1 MKLFKPK
8 FWDKKIG
15 VLAIFFLPFSLVY
28 KIILFL
34 IKNFSTGNEFS
45 IPIICVGNI
54 YLGGTGKTPASIFI
68 AKEFEKRGKKIAI
81 VRKYYESHK
90 DEHNLIK
97 RYFKN
102 LILTRDRSLGII
114 EAVDKKMDA
123 VILDDGFQDHKII
136 KNFNI
141 ICFNQTQKIGNGLVI
156 PAGPLREDLNNL
168 SRADIILINGK
179 KDKNFEKKIF
189 KINNEVLIFYSNY
202 KLLNIKKFRKK
213 NLIAFAGIGNPS
225 NFFDLLKKN
234 KLKIKKKY
242 IFPDH
247 YDFKKE
253 ELTKLITE
261 AKKNKCQIITTEKDY
276 YRIRN
281 LKLNSIKYLKVK
293 LEIKNKHKLIN
304 SLTRNEKIN

>member
-1 MKLFKPK
+1 
-8 FWDKKIG
+8 
-15 VLAIFFLPFSLVY
+15 
-28 KIILFL
+28 
-34 IKNFSTGNEFS
+34 
-45 IPIICVGNI
+45 
-54 YLGGTGKTPASIFI
+54 
-68 AKEFEKRGKKIAI
+68 
-81 VRKYYESHK
+81 
-90 DEHNLIK
+90 
-97 RYFKN
+97 
-102 LILTRDRSLGII
+102 
-114 EAVDKKMDA
+114 MDV
-123 VILDDGFQDHKII
+123 VILDDGFQDHKIN
-136 KNFNI
+136 KNLNV
-141 ICFNQTQKIGNGLVI
+141 ICFNQTQKIGNGLVF

-179 KDKNFEKKIF
+179 KDKNFDKKIF

-242 IFPDH
+242 VFPDH

-293 LEIKNKHKLIN
+293 LEIKNKRKLIN
-304 SLTRNEKIN
+304 SLIRNEKIN

>member
-1 MKLFKPK
+1 MI
-8 FWDKKIG
+8 KK
-15 VLAIFFLPFSLVY
+15 
-28 KIILFL
+28 
-34 IKNFSTGNEFS
+34 
-45 IPIICVGNI
+45 
-54 YLGGTGKTPASIFI
+54 
-68 AKEFEKRGKKIAI
+68 
-81 VRKYYESHK
+81 
-90 DEHNLIK
+90 
-97 RYFKN
+97 YFKN
-102 LILTRDRSLGII
+102 LILTPDRSLGII
-114 EAVDKKMDA
+114 EAVDKKMDT
-123 VILDDGFQDHKII
+123 VILDDGFQDHKIN
-136 KNFNI
+136 KNLNI

-189 KINNEVLIFYSNY
+189 KINKEVLIFYSNY

-213 NLIAFAGIGNPS
+213 NLIVFAGIGNPS
-225 NFFDLLKKN
+225 NFFDLLK
-234 KLKIKKKY
+234 Y

-247 YDFKKE
+247 YDYKKE

-276 YRIRN
+276 YRIKN

-293 LEIKNKHKLIN
+293 LEIKNKRKLIN

>member
-45 IPIICVGNI
+45 IPVICVGNI

-156 PAGPLREDLNNL
+156 PAGPLREDLNSL

-189 KINNEVLIFYSNY
+189 KINKEVLIFYSNY

-213 NLIAFAGIGNPS
+213 NLIVFAGIGNPS

-247 YDFKKE
+247 YDYKKE

-276 YRIRN
+276 YRIKN